1 MGSPSRSAALDGL
14 RGLAALSVLCFH
26 VWLYRPGPP
35 PGPRDALTDKLLFE
49 TSRGLILFF
58 VLSGYL
64 LYRAFVRGRVD
75 VRDYALRRVARI
87 VPAYY
92 ACVLGCLALYAVAG
106 PRSAVPPAEQLPLFA
121 AFGQNYSRATVM
133 QLDPVT
139 WTLGVEAA
147 FYVVLPLL
155 ALFALRLP
163 RVRWHFAV
171 LAGLVGVTVGW
182 NVATDGSFLA
192 TKALPAWIGCFA
204 LGMAVALWRERRG
217 RLGRGA
223 RTGALVA
230 GAALVLLN
238 GYWHETAA
246 PHAFVRAGL
255 GNLPAAAGF
264 ALVLAAVV
272 AGGGRVQRGLGAR
285 PLAALGAVSY
295 GIYLWHVP
303 LLLAGRSLGL
313 LPAGFL
319 PRLAVAAPVALA
331 AGWVSWRA
339 IERPSIEW
347 AARIGSRPRWTLRT
361 ASSRIPTRAPSSST

>member
-1 MGSPSRSAALDGL
+1 VGSQSRSAALDGL

-26 VWLYRPGPP
+26 VWLYRPGAP
-35 PGPRDALTDKLLFE
+35 PGPRDALADKLLFE
-49 TSRGLILFF
+49 TNRGLILFF
-58 VLSGYL
+58 VLSGFL
-64 LYRAFVRGRVD
+64 LYRGFVRRRVD
-75 VRDYALRRVARI
+75 LRVYALRRVARI

-92 ACVLGCLALYAVAG
+92 ACILGCLVLYAAAG
-106 PRSAVPPAEQLPLFA
+106 PRAAVPPVERLPLFA
-121 AFGQNYSRATVM
+121 VFGQNYSRTTVM

-147 FYVVLPLL
+147 FYVVLPLI
-155 ALFALRLP
+155 AVFALRLS
-163 RVRWHFAV
+163 RTWWHFAA
-171 LAGLVGVTVGW
+171 LAGLVAVTLGW
-182 NVATDGSFLA
+182 NATTDGNFLA

-204 LGMAVALWRERRG
+204 LGMAVALWVERGG

-223 RTGALVA
+223 CAGALV
-230 GAALVLLN
+230 GGGALVVLN

-246 PHAFVRAGL
+246 PDAFVRAEL

-272 AGGGRVQRGLGAR
+272 AGGGRLSRGLGAR
-285 PLAALGAVSY
+285 PLAAVGAASY

-313 LPAGFL
+313 LPAAFV
-319 PRLAVAAPVALA
+319 PRLLVAAPLALA
-331 AGWVSWRA
+331 AGWLSWRA

-347 AARIGSRPRWTLRT
+347 AARIGSRPRWTLRP
-361 ASSRIPTRAPSSST
+361 ASSPIPTRAPSSST

>member
-1 MGSPSRSAALDGL
+1 VPATPSRSAALDGL
-14 RGLAALSVLCFH
+14 RALAALSVLIFH

-35 PGPRDALTDKLLFE
+35 PGPRDALSDKLLFE

-64 LYRAFVRGRVD
+64 LYRSFLRGRVE
-75 VRDYALRRVARI
+75 VGEYALRRCARI

-106 PRSAVPPAEQLPLFA
+106 PLSAVPPLGELPLFA
-121 AFGQNYSRATVM
+121 VFGQNYSRATVM

-139 WTLGVEAA
+139 WTLGVEVA
-147 FYVVLPLL
+147 FYVVLPVIAFVLRGRLALL
-155 ALFALRLP
+155 AS
-163 RVRWHFAV
+163 
-171 LAGLVGVTVGW
+171 LVGVTLAW
-182 NVATDGSFLA
+182 NLATDGSFLA

-204 LGMAVALWRERRG
+204 VGMAVALWVERGGLGQLGRRG
-217 RLGRGA
+217 RA
-223 RTGALVA
+223 AALVA
-230 GAALVLLN
+230 GVGLVVLN

-246 PHAFVRAGL
+246 PHDFVRAVL

-272 AGGGRVQRGLGAR
+272 AGGGAAAALGSR
-285 PLAALGAVSY
+285 PLAAIGVVSY
-295 GIYLWHVP
+295 GVYLWHVP

-313 LPAGFL
+313 LPAAFV
-319 PRLAVAAPVALA
+319 PRLLVAAPVALA
-331 AGWVSWRA
+331 LGWLSWRA

-347 AARIGSRPRWTLRT
+347 AARVGSRPRWTLRP
-361 ASSRIPTRAPSSST
+361 ASSPIPTRAPSSST